1 MFFSIFLSRKL
12 VLQSEYDRKP
22 LRLEMHLVVVRKSN
36 ISTQTLLLAFDT
48 YVMAFDM
55 YVIAFDMIF
64 LRY

>member
-1 MFFSIFLSRKL
+1 M
-12 VLQSEYDRKP
+12 QSEYDRKP